1 MDAGLLPTLIVGLA
15 LLVDFVIRVI
25 AVIIVPRN
33 RKPTSATAWLLA
45 IFLIPYLGVLFFL
58 LIGSYKL
65 PKSRRTKQD
74 EINRFIIDST
84 EGIERVS
91 RDHPWPPWLESVV
104 ELNRNLGAMPLVGGN
119 SATLNGDYQGSLDAM
134 TDEVN
139 KARKYVHV
147 EFYILTCDQTTKP
160 FFDAL
165 EAAVKRGVTV
175 RVLLDHIASLR
186 TRDYKHTIKRLT
198 EMGAKWQLMLPV
210 QPFKGKYQRPDLR
223 NHRKL
228 LIVDGA
234 VGFMGSQ
241 NVIDRSYNKKSN
253 IRRGLKWKELI
264 VRLEGPIVAGLNA
277 IFITDWYS
285 ETDELLRRETEP
297 ITAELTTDSL
307 DAQVVPSGPGFRGEN
322 NLRLFLALLYYA
334 QERIVITSPYFVPD
348 ESMLMAITTAVQRG
362 IKVDLFVSEIGDQA
376 LVYHAQR
383 SYYEALLRA
392 GVRIWMYKKPYILH
406 AKHFT
411 IDDDVAV
418 IGSSNMDMRS
428 FQLNMEVSLMVRG
441 RSFVDEMRAVED
453 GYRRDS
459 KELTLDEW
467 MKQPLRST
475 VLDNLA
481 RLTSALQ

>member
-1 MDAGLLPTLIVGLA
+1 MDAGLWTTLIVAFLFLA
-15 LLVDFVIRVI
+15 DFVIRVI

-45 IFLIPYLGVLFFL
+45 IFQIPYVGVLFFL

-65 PKSRRTKQD
+65 PKRRREKQD
-74 EINRFIIDST
+74 EINTFIIEST
-84 EGIERVS
+84 EGIERVR

-119 SATLNGDYQGSLDAM
+119 TASLDGDYQDSLDSM
-134 TDEVN
+134 TREIA
-139 KARKYVHV
+139 KAKRYVHV
-147 EFYILTCDQTTKP
+147 EFYILSCDQTTKP

-165 EAAVKRGVTV
+165 EDAVKRGVVV
-175 RVLLDHIASLR
+175 RVLLDHIASYR
-186 TRDYKHTIKRLT
+186 TRDYKHTIRRLT

-228 LIVDGA
+228 LVVDGK
-234 VGFMGSQ
+234 VGFMGSL
-241 NVIDRSYNKKSN
+241 NVIDRSYNKAGN
-253 IRRGLKWKELI
+253 IKRGLKWKELV

-277 IFITDWYS
+277 IFITDWYT

-297 ITAELTTDSL
+297 ITDDLTDEAL
-307 DAQVVPSGPGFRGEN
+307 DAQVVPSGPGFSGEN

-348 ESMLMAITTAVQRG
+348 ESMLTAITTATQRG
-362 IKVDLFVSEIGDQA
+362 IAVDLFVSEIGDQA

-383 SYYEALLRA
+383 SYYEVLLRA

-428 FQLNMEVSLMVRG
+428 FQLNAEVSLMVRG
-441 RSFVDEMRAVED
+441 KSFVAQMREVED

-459 KELTLDEW
+459 RELTLDEW
-467 MKQPLRST
+467 MRQPLRST

>member
-1 MDAGLLPTLIVGLA
+1 MDAGFWTPLIVGFLVLA
-15 LLVDFVIRVI
+15 DFVIRVI
-25 AVIIVPRN
+25 AVIVVPRN

-45 IFLIPYLGVLFFL
+45 IFLIPYIGVLFFL

-65 PKSRRTKQD
+65 PKRRREKQD
-74 EINRFIIDST
+74 EINTFIIEST
-84 EGIERVS
+84 EGIERVR

-119 SATLNGDYQGSLDAM
+119 TATLDGDYQDSLDSM
-134 TDEVN
+134 TREIA
-139 KARKYVHV
+139 KAKRYVHV
-147 EFYILTCDQTTKP
+147 EFYILSCDQTTKP

-186 TRDYKHTIKRLT
+186 TRDYKHTIRRLT
-198 EMGAKWQLMLPV
+198 EMGARWQLMLPV

-228 LIVDGA
+228 LIVDGK

-241 NVIDRSYNKKSN
+241 NVIDRTYNKRGN
-253 IRRGLKWKELI
+253 IKRGLKWKELI

-277 IFITDWYS
+277 IFITDWYT

-297 ITAELTTDSL
+297 ITDEISDESL
-307 DAQVVPSGPGFRGEN
+307 DAQVVPSGPGFSGEN

-348 ESMLMAITTAVQRG
+348 ESMLTAITTATQRG
-362 IKVDLFVSEIGDQA
+362 IAVDLFVSEIGDQA

-383 SYYEALLRA
+383 SYYEVLLRA

-428 FQLNMEVSLMVRG
+428 FQLNAEVSLMVRG
-441 RSFVDEMRAVED
+441 KSFVSQMREVED

-459 KELTLDEW
+459 RELTLDEW
-467 MKQPLRST
+467 MRQPLRST